1 MEASLED
8 RILVLHSVTTLVTDE
23 LLLSHVRGEESPE
36 SKSFMEVL
44 MARDPELVI
53 EAAEH
58 HVLRSEASWKPDEAK
73 SCLLDMLRY
82 LFQVQFK
89 DHLLI
94 PMAFRLGMLPDEFGA
109 VAYAVDA
116 QGRKYVKGTR
126 IPWPVDAPLGKMEAL
141 FDSRACFD
149 SLRWCFVVHADPDG
163 SVRVFTQCLREQCT
177 RQDAEPDMRAL
188 HPLLESLQEFAT
200 HERAPE
206 MPDFFLQRAWSS
218 YLLSLASPDYWK
230 SADELLLLCVLADRP
245 VAIFQSIAT
254 TLSLV
259 SNYMP
264 HGRTPVSVKVT
275 NQNSRRVR
283 GHFER
288 LVPDV
293 TSPEAWVESW
303 SLLTEM
309 L

>member
-1 MEASLED
+1 MK
-8 RILVLHSVTTLVTDE
+8 VL
-23 LLLSHVRGEESPE
+23 RP
-36 SKSFMEVL
+36 K
-44 MARDPELVI
+44 DPELLD

-58 HVLRSEASWKPDEAK
+58 HVLRSEASWKCDEAK

-116 QGRKYVKGTR
+116 QGRKYVRNTWPR
-126 IPWPVDAPLGKMEAL
+126 IPWPMDAPIAKMEAL

-149 SLRWCFVVHADPDG
+149 CLRWSFIIHADPNR
-163 SVRVFTQCLREQCT
+163 SVRVFTQCLREQCG
-177 RQDAEPDMRAL
+177 RQDAQQDLRAL

-206 MPDFFLQRAWSS
+206 MPESFLQRAWSS
-218 YLLSLASPDYWK
+218 YLLALASPDYWK

-245 VAIFQSIAT
+245 VAIFQSIAR

-264 HGRTPVSVKVT
+264 HGRTPVLVKVT
-275 NQNSRRVR
+275 NQNSHRVR

-303 SLLTEM
+303 SLLTAM

>member
-1 MEASLED
+1 M
-8 RILVLHSVTTLVTDE
+8 
-23 LLLSHVRGEESPE
+23 SHVRGEESPE

-126 IPWPVDAPLGKMEAL
+126 IPWPVDAPLGKWRHCL
-141 FDSRACFD
+141 IR
-149 SLRWCFVVHADPDG
+149 
-163 SVRVFTQCLREQCT
+163 VRVLTAYDGVSSCMLTQL
-177 RQDAEPDMRAL
+177 AVYV
-188 HPLLESLQEFAT
+188 
-200 HERAPE
+200 
-206 MPDFFLQRAWSS
+206 FLQNA
-218 YLLSLASPDYWK
+218 LEN
-230 SADELLLLCVLADRP
+230 SAPGR
-245 VAIFQSIAT
+245 
-254 TLSLV
+254 
-259 SNYMP
+259 MP
-264 HGRTPVSVKVT
+264 
-275 NQNSRRVR
+275 
-283 GHFER
+283 
-288 LVPDV
+288 
-293 TSPEAWVESW
+293 SW
-303 SLLTEM
+303 T
-309 L
+309 